1 VGFVMTLTLKKA
13 RIIAYIPHKYEKRP
27 FAADPAAFL
36 CKTGAW
42 IKLPEKHLRG
52 QAIRAWSAAV
62 NLPAIAVDIWE
73 NPSYNID

>member
-1 VGFVMTLTLKKA
+1 MRQFACLLVLVATPA
-13 RIIAYIPHKYEKRP
+13 

-73 NPSYNID
+73 NSSYNID